1 VKRLKV
7 WESLEQRGLPLRK
20 SGDHFA
26 LTNCPFPDHD
36 DENPSFSVDL
46 NTGYWRCFG
55 CHREGRFKG
64 LIALLDGV
72 EEDVALRRVT
82 QPQPVSEYKKRLID
96 FLDREESESIKYYST
111 RSFKA
116 TFPPVHGTDGETYL
130 KGRGIDGESLDRF
143 LIRWGGSSG
152 TFRRRVVLPIRTHDG
167 KLLSFVGRAADGGVE
182 PKTRKARPASAAV
195 YGLFELI
202 QDQGFN
208 SWHRMPKIVCV
219 EGELDAVFLQQHGV
233 PAVSV
238 MGTSNMNPT
247 QMRLIR
253 NFAHRAVLLY
263 DGDEAGRRAVNGHY
277 DRKGNYAPGHYA
289 RLKRYVPTLVYDLP
303 DGTDPNDMTPDQ
315 IDELKA
321 FLEV

>member
-1 VKRLKV
+1 
-7 WESLEQRGLPLRK
+7 
-20 SGDHFA
+20 
-26 LTNCPFPDHD
+26 
-36 DENPSFSVDL
+36 
-46 NTGYWRCFG
+46 
-55 CHREGRFKG
+55 
-64 LIALLDGV
+64 
-72 EEDVALRRVT
+72 
-82 QPQPVSEYKKRLID
+82 
-96 FLDREESESIKYYST
+96 
-111 RSFKA
+111 
-116 TFPPVHGTDGETYL
+116 
-130 KGRGIDGESLDRF
+130 
-143 LIRWGGSSG
+143 
-152 TFRRRVVLPIRTHDG
+152 
-167 KLLSFVGRAADGGVE
+167 
-182 PKTRKARPASAAV
+182 
-195 YGLFELI
+195 
-202 QDQGFN
+202 
-208 SWHRMPKIVCV
+208 MPKIVCV
-219 EGELDAVFLQQHGV
+219 EGELDAVFLQKHGV